1 MVEQAEAEINSD
13 LSILNKKIPTPMMI
27 TTSADEESPI
37 RSTKMMLLQSDD
49 HPLPLFERK
58 RLE

>member
-1 MVEQAEAEINSD
+1 MVEQAEAEINND
-13 LSILNKKIPTPMMI
+13 LVILNMKNPTPMMI
-27 TTSADEESPI
+27 TTLADEESPI

-49 HPLPLFERK
+49 RPIPLFERK